1 MMMRSIRI
9 LTLALFTILV
19 SQVCVEGTEI
29 KVCCVGEE
37 SYYYCQQ
44 MIEAFFGAEPVEDDD
59 GRRKLM
65 DGHLTWSCVMPG
77 GEGATSDDDGRRRN
91 LLSQGS
97 VLEMI
102 ENGDCN
108 FAMDMD
114 AHDVYDA
121 NKEFGWEAIAG
132 EDYGA
137 GEGLTY
143 YGVAVVPTE
152 VCEANPNVS
161 LADFRGMRSCHTG
174 YKRTSGWTI
183 PLATIIAMDQEE
195 MGMDALQ
202 SMTDYE
208 VMLDFFPE
216 QCTAGPP
223 ADAPQ
228 EVQDAMCKNCIGDCQ
243 RGDGEP
249 YMGYVGS
256 LRCLMEGAG
265 DIGFMKQSTPLDYAA
280 DGNTPEDW
288 ATMNMADLKLVCPD
302 GGCAAPEDYNTCN
315 YARIPSHMVAAAG
328 DLPIDEIKSIFM
340 EAASSEDWQLW
351 MANAKNS
358 ALVNSRA
365 EGYVP
370 IEEDTITYMG
380 QLTNVY
386 SILEELGFY

>member
-1 MMMRSIRI
+1 MMRSSRI
-9 LTLALFTILV
+9 LTLALLAACLV
-19 SQVCVEGTEI
+19 SQARATEI
-29 KVCCVGEE
+29 KVCTVGEE
-37 SYYYCQQ
+37 SYFYCRQ
-44 MIEAFFGAEPVEDDD
+44 MIEAFFGAEPEEDDD

-65 DGHLTWSCVMPG
+65 DGHLSWSCVLPG
-77 GEGATSDDDGRRRN
+77 GETMPSSDDDGRRK
-91 LLSQGS
+91 LLQNQGS

-108 FAMDMD
+108 FGMDMD

-143 YGVAVVPTE
+143 YGIAVVPTE

-161 LADFRGMRSCHTG
+161 LADFRGMRSCNTG

-183 PLATIIAMDQEE
+183 PLATIVAMDQEDL
-195 MGMDALQ
+195 GMDLAG
-202 SMTDYE
+202 MTDYE

-223 ADAPQ
+223 DDAPQ
-228 EVQDAMCKNCIGDCQ
+228 EARDAMCQNCIGDCK
-243 RGDGEP
+243 RGEGEP

-288 ATMNMADLKLVCPD
+288 ATMNMADLKLVCPG
-302 GGCAAPEDYNTCN
+302 GGCAAPEDYDSCN

-328 DLPIDEIKSIFM
+328 DLPIEEIKRAFM
-340 EAASSEDWQLW
+340 EQANTEDWQAW
-351 MANAKNS
+351 MANS
-358 ALVNSRA
+358 RDSGLVNWRA
-365 EGYVP
+365 VGYVP
-370 IEEDTITYMG
+370 IEEDTMAYMG

-386 SILEELGFY
+386 AILEELGFY